1 MLILLLTMA
10 TVKSSNSYFI
20 ASCVFEALHWFL
32 FTTSQLRGFVDGET
46 QGLACVSFLNDHQL
60 LMDLVVNCTYSEV
73 LRAAEVCTGSLLR
86 MWVLMVELPN
96 ALVQLQ
102 PPLRSQFE
110 KCVDVNQSC
119 RGRCWNELCRGAC
132 HVLLM
137 MHAAEG
143 SRLGIVMDRTVSDAH
158 SCFNCVKLW
167 KLLPQRF
174 PDC

>member
-73 LRAAEVCTGSLLR
+73 SRAAEVCTGSLLR
-86 MWVLMVELPN
+86 MRVLMVECQMLWSN
-96 ALVQLQ
+96 FN
-102 PPLRSQFE
+102 RYFIQFE

-119 RGRCWNELCRGAC
+119 RGRC
-132 HVLLM
+132 
-137 MHAAEG
+137 
-143 SRLGIVMDRTVSDAH
+143 
-158 SCFNCVKLW
+158 
-167 KLLPQRF
+167 
-174 PDC
+174 